1 MEKNKKSSKKNQK
14 SNKRKLSKADY
25 KKNNNN
31 KNKNSS
37 NKKNIFDDI
46 LLNKKTN
53 RKNIDSD
60 KKNEENNIESRE
72 NEEEEEEDNNT
83 ISNICEELEGKEEK
97 LLHKK
102 KENIPKPKYEL
113 AKNVL
118 AQTLNEE
125 INTEVI
131 TMLKLKETFRS
142 PCLNNYIDI
151 QELNDDYFF
160 ILFDDIFY
168 CININTFKILKNN
181 ESLQKYIGNENK
193 IFNYFGRIT
202 DNLIGIISSDLLLI
216 VKYDN
221 NEVTLFQEISIKAS
235 IFKSFPSEN
244 LILINEAINKKDKKY
259 NMLHYYTYN
268 EKNSKYELQKK
279 EEIDFTKFGEK
290 LSKICQYFNR
300 IGNIK
305 KLKNGA
311 IVFFTISI
319 AAFNEQRN
327 IDKLCRSF
335 YESDGHIFLSIYF
348 YENKE
353 LSLIYQ
359 KEYSERFIY
368 GQNISES
375 NLDETLE
382 IWNDKNIII
391 NEEDTKI
398 CFFIPSLY
406 KYMKINY
413 ETKENK
419 CQKFQPGEMTMNYF
433 YDDKSESYFNILSDG
448 CEAQLIAV
456 LDSKKNEK
464 RLFLPFY
471 FSKIIPVKKGYILGV
486 IQNTLT
492 EYSYHP
498 FFEDYTPNRSVHTN
512 VCLLKYSI

>member
-25 KKNNNN
+25 KKNNN

-60 KKNEENNIESRE
+60 KKNEENNIESIE

-193 IFNYFGRIT
+193 IFNYFGRIA

-244 LILINEAINKKDKKY
+244 LILINEAINEKK
-259 NMLHYYTYN
+259 
-268 EKNSKYELQKK
+268 QK
-279 EEIDFTKFGEK
+279 I
-290 LSKICQYFNR
+290 
-300 IGNIK
+300 
-305 KLKNGA
+305 
-311 IVFFTISI
+311 
-319 AAFNEQRN
+319 
-327 IDKLCRSF
+327 
-335 YESDGHIFLSIYF
+335 
-348 YENKE
+348 
-353 LSLIYQ
+353 
-359 KEYSERFIY
+359 
-368 GQNISES
+368 
-375 NLDETLE
+375 
-382 IWNDKNIII
+382 
-391 NEEDTKI
+391 
-398 CFFIPSLY
+398 
-406 KYMKINY
+406 
-413 ETKENK
+413 
-419 CQKFQPGEMTMNYF
+419 
-433 YDDKSESYFNILSDG
+433 
-448 CEAQLIAV
+448 
-456 LDSKKNEK
+456 
-464 RLFLPFY
+464 
-471 FSKIIPVKKGYILGV
+471 
-486 IQNTLT
+486 
-492 EYSYHP
+492 
-498 FFEDYTPNRSVHTN
+498 
-512 VCLLKYSI
+512 